1 MFFDGHWMPA
11 VHGLGWWWLVLL
23 LLAVVVG
30 LLVGAQRR
38 DGGTRE
44 TPRQVLQRRLATEWT
59 GLDAELLQRAD
70 GEAPGRA
77 TLMEVYRRTGGI
89 DASIEAAIAA
99 AAAEALAGIPAGP
112 RHVEVFAPAGD

>member
-44 TPRQVLQRRLATEWT
+44 TPRQVLQRRLATGEIT
-59 GLDAELLQRAD
+59 PQEYDERVARLDAGSGTAE
-70 GEAPGRA
+70 PG
-77 TLMEVYRRTGGI
+77 V
-89 DASIEAAIAA
+89 
-99 AAAEALAGIPAGP
+99 
-112 RHVEVFAPAGD
+112 RH

>member
-1 MFFDGHWMPA
+1 MSAAARGHSLFIYWSVAAVDLPA
-11 VHGLGWWWLVLL
+11 
-23 LLAVVVG
+23 AVE
-30 LLVGAQRR
+30 A
-38 DGGTRE
+38 TRA
-44 TPRQVLQRRLATEWT
+44 LQRRLATEWT